1 MAYAAGHRSGGPT
14 RTFVSPRH
22 VDQVVL
28 ERARQWFAQ
37 AGDCDQPTAPF
48 DLELDPRES
57 LPFTRK
63 SDMRRRLRPYPET
76 GRWIASLCSSG
87 TTAEPVVSPWSEADE
102 LVADATMRAIHRFC
116 PSLDGAQCAVIAP
129 SHALAAAYFMCRQI
143 EVNGGTPH
151 LITSTDP
158 ETVARALVDEGIEA
172 VFSLPLVVSRIGEYF
187 RMTRGAP
194 PSKIRLIICGG
205 DVLSAARQAML
216 TQMWDALVLN
226 MFGCSELFGPVAGPG
241 AQDGLLFWR
250 CERVA
255 VEVLDP
261 VTLTHCG
268 PGERGVVVLST
279 LWPKASPLLRYWTDD
294 VVQII
299 DGSSATATF
308 VFEYIGR
315 PSSMLDV
322 AYKKVPLRDIDGA
335 LLSGGWCTSEWSIQQ
350 APDQIRIEVETTM
363 RQDVVLSGMREVL
376 HELVGGPVELV
387 PREPGSL
394 PRTLPKFAVLRH
406 GSRW

>member
-1 MAYAAGHRSGGPT
+1 
-14 RTFVSPRH
+14 
-22 VDQVVL
+22 
-28 ERARQWFAQ
+28 
-37 AGDCDQPTAPF
+37 
-48 DLELDPRES
+48 
-57 LPFTRK
+57 
-63 SDMRRRLRPYPET
+63 MRRRLRPYPET

-102 LVADATMRAIHRFC
+102 LVANATMRAIHGFC

-129 SHALAAAYFMCRQI
+129 SRALAAAYFMCRQI

-158 ETVARALVDEGIEA
+158 ETVSRTLVDQGIDA

-194 PSKIRLIICGG
+194 PAKVRLIICGG

-216 TQMWDALVLN
+216 EQTWDALVLN

-241 AQDGLLFWR
+241 AQDGLLLFWR
-250 CERVA
+250 CEKVA

-268 PGERGVVVLST
+268 VGERGVVVLST
-279 LWPKASPLLRYWTDD
+279 MWPKASPLLRYWTDD
-294 VVQII
+294 FVQVV
-299 DGSSATATF
+299 DDSSATATF

-315 PSSMLDV
+315 PPSMLDV
-322 AYKKVPLRDIDGA
+322 ADKAVPLRDIDGA

-350 APDQIRIEVETTM
+350 APDRIRIDVETTM
-363 RQDVVLSGMREVL
+363 RHDEALGAMREEL
-376 HELVGGPVELV
+376 HELVGGPVEV
-387 PREPGSL
+387 VSREPGSL
-394 PRTLPKFAVLRH
+394 PRTLPKFAVLPVR
-406 GSRW
+406 G

>member
-1 MAYAAGHRSGGPT
+1 MVAPAPA
-14 RTFVSPRH
+14 FVSP
-22 VDQVVL
+22 VDVDRVVL
-28 ERARQWFAQ
+28 ERTRQWFAQ
-37 AGDCDQPTAPF
+37 AGDGHQPAARPNF
-48 DLELDPRES
+48 ELDPWES

-63 SDMRRRLRPYPET
+63 TDLRRRLRPYPET
-76 GRWIASLCSSG
+76 GRWIESLSSSG

-129 SHALAAAYFMCRQI
+129 SRALAGAYFMCRQI

-158 ETVARALVDEGIEA
+158 EIVSRTLIDEGIDA

-194 PSKIRLIICGG
+194 PLKIRLIVCGG
-205 DVLSAARQAML
+205 DVLSVARQAML
-216 TQMWDALVLN
+216 AQMWDALVLN

-250 CERVA
+250 CEQVA

-268 PGERGVVVLST
+268 VGERGVMVLST
-279 LWPKASPLLRYWTDD
+279 LWPKANPLLRYWTDD
-294 VVQII
+294 VVQLV
-299 DGSSATATF
+299 DGSSATAPF
-308 VFEYIGR
+308 AFNYIGR
-315 PSSMLDV
+315 PPSVLDI
-322 AYKKVPLRDIDGA
+322 ANKKVPLRDIDSA

-350 APDQIRIEVETTM
+350 APDQLRIEAETAM
-363 RQDVVLSGMREVL
+363 RQDVTLGAMREVL
-376 HELVGGPVELV
+376 HEMVGGPVELV

-394 PRTLPKFAVLRH
+394 PRLLPKFAVLPVR
-406 GSRW
+406 G